1 MSQVNQRLKDSSPD
15 YVYYD
20 VVVSNIQ
27 STTTAPTD
35 FYYNDNRTQPYIKCP
50 EDYALTILRFTL
62 DTALVPVFIPTIA
75 QNTPR
80 VGDGSEQT
88 IYSVTLSYQGQ
99 DVQSYVYWRPQDQS
113 APIPAPT
120 TNTPNN
126 VQDNSGGYYNCYN
139 YSWWIYLVYLA
150 LKDAWEGIQALFPD
164 DPLIQ
169 AGHSPLITW
178 DSSSSSAVMYYENEL
193 FDSGNPDG
201 VSVYMNAPLY
211 SLFSS
216 FVARIEGYTNVQYG
230 RNVRLLMTNTGNID
244 YVPITNPNDP
254 EDVWYA
260 IPVYQEY
267 STISAWSP
275 IVSMVFT
282 SATLPIEPN
291 QVSTP
296 LIFNN
301 GEVITSSNNN
311 AISNIIT
318 DLVSDT
324 GNYRPNLVY
333 LPTAENRYI
342 HLYGNRPLTNL
353 DLQIFYKLRTGDLI
367 PFKLQSGGSATMKI
381 AFVKKTT
388 LGK

>member
-1 MSQVNQRLKDSSPD
+1 MSQVNQRQNEATPD

-27 STTTAPTD
+27 STTVTPSS
-35 FYYNDNRTQPYIKCP
+35 FYYNDNRTQPYVKCP
-50 EDYALTILRFTL
+50 ELYALTILRFTL
-62 DTALVPVFIPTIA
+62 DTASVPVFIPTI
-75 QNTPR
+75 QPNTPR
-80 VGDGSEQT
+80 TEDGLDQT
-88 IYSVTLSYQGQ
+88 IYSVTLEYGGVSSQRYIN
-99 DVQSYVYWRPQDQS
+99 WIPQDQS

-120 TNTPNN
+120 TNTVNY

-150 LKDAWEGIQALFPD
+150 IKDAWLGIQTAFPD
-164 DPLIQ
+164 DPIIQ
-169 AGHSPLITW
+169 GAHAPLIVW
-178 DSSSSSAVMYYENEL
+178 DSSSSSAVMYYEIDV
-193 FDSGNPDG
+193 FDSANPSG
-201 VSVYMNAPLY
+201 VSFYMNAPLY

-216 FVARIEGYTNVQYG
+216 FVSRIEGYENVTYG
-230 RNVRLLMTNTGNID
+230 KNVKLLMTNTGNVN

-254 EDVWYA
+254 TDVWYA
-260 IPVYQEY
+260 IPVYQEF

-296 LIFNN
+296 LVYNN

-318 DLVSDT
+318 DLVSNT

-388 LGK
+388 IGK